1 MWMPGNDEYTRMRA
15 VQAPTRADVEAAAGR
30 IRPLLAPTPLVE
42 GLKLELLQPT
52 GSFKVR
58 GALNALLQLDGEP
71 VVTASAGNFG
81 LAVAWA
87 AGKLGVEATVVV
99 AESASP
105 AKIEALRRQP
115 VNLVVHGRDYDE
127 AERHGLALPGR
138 YISPYNDTD
147 VIAGQGTIALELP
160 DDVAAIV
167 APIGGGGLAAG
178 LRLATD
184 ARLVG
189 VVPANFPAMP
199 AALAAGRVVEI
210 EGEWTVADAL
220 HGNIEPGSVTVDLL
234 RGVEIVEVSETEIE
248 TAMRFLAHEHGLVTE
263 GAGATAVAAQLAGKA
278 PAGVAIVTGRNVT
291 AETFGR
297 VLSEGGAG
305 G

>member
-1 MWMPGNDEYTRMRA
+1 MWMPGNDQYTRMRV
-15 VQAPTRADVEAAAGR
+15 VQAPTRADVEAAAER
-30 IRPLLAPTPLVE
+30 IRPFLAPTPLVE

-105 AKIEALRRQP
+105 AKIEALRRLP

-138 YISPYNDTD
+138 YVSPYNDTD
-147 VIAGQGTIALELP
+147 VIAGQGTIAFELP

-167 APIGGGGLAAG
+167 APVGGGGLAAG

-234 RGVEIVEVSETEIE
+234 RGIEIVEVTEAEIE
-248 TAMRFLAHEHGLVTE
+248 TAMRVLAHEHGLVTE

-291 AETFGR
+291 AETFAR

>member
-15 VQAPTRADVEAAAGR
+15 VHAPTRADVEAAAGR
-30 IRPLLAPTPLVE
+30 IRPFLAPTPLVE

-105 AKIEALRRQP
+105 AKIEALRRLP

-160 DDVAAIV
+160 EDVAAIV
-167 APIGGGGLAAG
+167 APVGGGGLAAG

-234 RGVEIVEVSETEIE
+234 RGVEIVEVSEPEIE
-248 TAMRFLAHEHGLVTE
+248 TAMRFLAHERGLVTE
-263 GAGATAVAAQLAGKA
+263 GAGAIAVAAQLAGKA

-291 AETFGR
+291 AETFAR
-297 VLSEGGAG
+297 VLSEGGSG